1 MSSNRYGDFNYQRL
15 NEENVIYL
23 TTYDTLFR
31 HNEAFSGMGYNTVI
45 MDETQ
50 AVKNNH
56 TKRYQAIKRL
66 QTRFM
71 LALSGTPIENNIEE
85 LWSLLTC

>member
-31 HNEAFSGMGYNTVI
+31 QNEAFSGMGYDTVI

-50 AVKNNH
+50 AVKNYH